1 MKNNIALIYKKEISS
16 FFNSAVAYITL
27 IVFLLLAGWFSM
39 NTFFLINQ
47 SNLRQL
53 FNIVPIIFLAFIPAI
68 TMNLIAEEKNDGT
81 LEFITTM
88 PVADSQIVIGK
99 YLASVA
105 LIGIALL
112 FTFTQFLT
120 VMIIGNNVDIGALI
134 CGYLGLLLL
143 GGVYSAIGIFA
154 SAITDNQIVAFI
166 VSFLIIAVFFILDKI
181 LMFVPGFLS
190 TIFQYMST
198 GYHFESISRGVI
210 DSRNI
215 IYFASVITFFL
226 LLSIRVLE
234 MRKWR

>member
-1 MKNNIALIYKKEISS
+1 
-16 FFNSAVAYITL
+16 
-27 IVFLLLAGWFSM
+27 
-39 NTFFLINQ
+39 
-47 SNLRQL
+47 
-53 FNIVPIIFLAFIPAI
+53 
-68 TMNLIAEEKNDGT
+68 MNLIAEEKNDGT

>member
-1 MKNNIALIYKKEISS
+1 MKTNIGLIYKKEISS

-47 SNLRQL
+47 SGLRQL
-53 FNIVPIIFLAFIPAI
+53 FSIVPIIYLAFIPAI
-68 TMNLIAEEKNDGT
+68 TMNLIAEEKNVGT
-81 LEFITTM
+81 LEFLTTM
-88 PVADSQIVIGK
+88 PISDSEIVIGK
-99 YLASVA
+99 FLASVA

-112 FTFTQFLT
+112 FTFTQLFT
-120 VMIIGNNVDIGALI
+120 VLMIGNNVDVGALI
-134 CGYLGLLLL
+134 CGYIGLLLL
-143 GGVYSAIGIFA
+143 GGAYTAIGIFA
-154 SAITDNQIVAFI
+154 SSVTDNQIVAFI
-166 VSFLIIAVFFILDKI
+166 VSFLIIAIFFILDKI
-181 LMFVPGFLS
+181 LLFVPGFLS
-190 TIFQYMST
+190 TFFEYLST

-226 LLSIRVLE
+226 LLSIRILK

>member
-1 MKNNIALIYKKEISS
+1 MKTNIGLIYKKEISS

-47 SNLRQL
+47 SDLRQL
-53 FNIVPIIFLAFIPAI
+53 FNIVPIIYLAFIPAI
-68 TMNLIAEEKNDGT
+68 TMNLIAEERNDGT
-81 LEFITTM
+81 LEFLTTL
-88 PVADSQIVIGK
+88 PVSDSDIVVGK
-99 YLASVA
+99 FLASVA
-105 LIGIALL
+105 LIGVALL
-112 FTFTQFLT
+112 FSFSQFFTVL
-120 VMIIGNNVDIGALI
+120 IIGNNVDIGALL
-134 CGYLGLLLL
+134 CGYIGLLLL

-166 VSFLIIAVFFILDKI
+166 ISFLIIAIFFILDKI
-181 LMFVPGFLS
+181 LMFVLGFLR
-190 TIFQYMST
+190 TIFQYVSN

-210 DSRNI
+210 DSRNV
-215 IYFASVITFFL
+215 IYFATLITFFL

>member
-1 MKNNIALIYKKEISS
+1 MKTNIGLIYKKEISS

-47 SNLRQL
+47 SGLRQL
-53 FNIVPIIFLAFIPAI
+53 FSIVPIIYLAFIPAI
-68 TMNLIAEEKNDGT
+68 PLNLIAEEKNDGT
-81 LEFITTM
+81 LEFLTTM
-88 PVADSQIVIGK
+88 PISDSEIVIGK
-99 YLASVA
+99 FLASVA

-112 FTFTQFLT
+112 FTFTQFFT
-120 VMIIGNNVDIGALI
+120 VLMIGNNVDVGALI
-134 CGYLGLLLL
+134 CGYIGLLLL
-143 GGVYSAIGIFA
+143 GGAYTAIGIFA
-154 SAITDNQIVAFI
+154 SSVTDNQIVAFI
-166 VSFLIIAVFFILDKI
+166 VSFLIIAIFFILDKI

-190 TIFQYMST
+190 TIFEYMST

-226 LLSIRVLE
+226 LLSIRILE